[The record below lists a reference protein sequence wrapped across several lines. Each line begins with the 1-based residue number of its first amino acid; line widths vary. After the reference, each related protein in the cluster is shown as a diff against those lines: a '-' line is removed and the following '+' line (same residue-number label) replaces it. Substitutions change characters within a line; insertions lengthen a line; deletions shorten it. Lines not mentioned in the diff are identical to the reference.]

1 MGLLY
6 DDLFDRRLYIREK
19 QPSPHDDIPSAYEM
33 LEKMNKLWQGIDADE
48 AIRMADT
55 LANIGNINAY
65 SAEEVGA
72 ALSKFS
78 EKVDDDKFKKSEVE
92 YKVL

>member
-1 MGLLY
+1 MNFNLDNY
-6 DDLFDRRLYIREK
+6 YMMEK
-19 QPSPHDDIPSAYEM
+19 SSPHDDIPSTFEM
-33 LEKMNKLWQGIDADE
+33 LEKMSKLWQGIDANE
-48 AIRMADT
+48 VIRI
-55 LANIGNINAY
+55 ANVGNINAY

-78 EKVDDDKFKKSEVE
+78 ERMNDDKFKKPEVE

>member
-1 MGLLY
+1 MNFNLDNY
-6 DDLFDRRLYIREK
+6 YMMEKPSSHDYIL
-19 QPSPHDDIPSAYEM
+19 STYEM
-33 LEKMNKLWQGIDADE
+33 LEKMSKLWQGIDADE
-48 AIRMADT
+48 ATRMA
-55 LANIGNINAY
+55 NVGNINAC

-78 EKVDDDKFKKSEVE
+78 KKMNDDKFKKPEVE

>member
-1 MGLLY
+1 MNFNLDNY
-6 DDLFDRRLYIREK
+6 YMMEK
-19 QPSPHDDIPSAYEM
+19 LSPHDDIPSTFEM
-33 LEKMNKLWQGIDADE
+33 LEKMSKLWQGIDANE
-48 AIRMADT
+48 VIRI
-55 LANIGNINAY
+55 ANVGNINAY

-78 EKVDDDKFKKSEVE
+78 ERMNDDKFKKPEVE

>member
-1 MGLLY
+1 MNFNLDNY
-6 DDLFDRRLYIREK
+6 YMMEK
-19 QPSPHDDIPSAYEM
+19 PSSHDDIPSTFEM
-33 LEKMNKLWQGIDADE
+33 LEKMSKLWQGIDAE
-48 AIRMADT
+48 KAIRMT
-55 LANIGNINAY
+55 NVRNINAC

-78 EKVDDDKFKKSEVE
+78 ERIDDDKFKKPEVE

>member
-1 MGLLY
+1 MN
-6 DDLFDRRLYIREK
+6 FKMEK
-19 QPSPHDDIPSAYEM
+19 PSPHDDIPSTYEI
-33 LEKMNKLWQGIDADE
+33 LEKMSKLWQGIDADE
-48 AIRMADT
+48 AIRVADI
-55 LANIGNINAY
+55 LANVGNINAC

-78 EKVDDDKFKKSEVE
+78 KKMNDDKFKKPEVE

>member
-1 MGLLY
+1 MNFNLDNY
-6 DDLFDRRLYIREK
+6 YMMEK
-19 QPSPHDDIPSAYEM
+19 PSLHDDIPSTFEM
-33 LEKMNKLWQGIDADE
+33 LEKMSKLWQGIDAEE
-48 AIRMADT
+48 AIRI
-55 LANIGNINAY
+55 ANVGNINAC

-78 EKVDDDKFKKSEVE
+78 EKMNDDKFKKPEVE

>member
-1 MGLLY
+1 MNFNLDNY
-6 DDLFDRRLYIREK
+6 YMMEK
-19 QPSPHDDIPSAYEM
+19 SSPHDDIPSTFEM
-33 LEKMNKLWQGIDADE
+33 LEKMSKLWQGIDANE
-48 AIRMADT
+48 VIRMA
-55 LANIGNINAY
+55 NVGNINAY

-78 EKVDDDKFKKSEVE
+78 ERMNDDKFKKPEVE